1 MSNQENPIG
10 KNISRRTFIKA
21 GAAGV
26 AGIGILSAGGKCAY
40 DFMKT
45 VDAKGR
51 VLIIG
56 GGAAGCSMAAR
67 LARRIKNPDITIVD
81 PSDKQF
87 YQPGF
92 TFIAAG
98 IFRPDEVWMPQKD
111 CIPQGVKWIKDTV
124 VALDPEKKE
133 ARTSKGEKIMYDYL
147 VLCPG
152 LQLDWDQVEGIS
164 QKTLGLGNAHSI
176 YDFNGAQK
184 YWKAMQDFTDK
195 GGRGIFTD
203 TYTKHKC
210 GGAPKKICMLTEH
223 MARKKGTRKD
233 IQIDYFCS
241 EKALYDVPYYTPR
254 LLQLYDE
261 RHINLEVKCKVKGI
275 DTQAKRVYLERYEA
289 QTVREWD
296 EEAKQ
301 EVEREKEILTP
312 FVEDYDLLSFVP
324 PQSAPDFVKQSGLSW
339 TEGKLAKGG
348 WVMVDKETLVHTQYP
363 NIISLGDCA
372 GIPTSKTSSAIR
384 MQLPVAEANLLEIM
398 QGKEPTHHYNGY
410 ACCPIVT
417 DYGHVLLCEFD
428 YEKKPDITFPFSIQ
442 DMSKE
447 RRTAWWLKRYFLK
460 PMYFDAMLKGLM

>member
-1 MSNQENPIG
+1 MSNKKTPIAQ
-10 KNISRRTFIKA
+10 NISRRTFIKA

-26 AGIGILSAGGKCAY
+26 AGIGILSAGGKYAY

-45 VDAKGR
+45 VDVKGR

-81 PSDKQF
+81 PSDRQF

-98 IFRPDEVWMPQKD
+98 IFRPDEVWIPQND
-111 CIPQGVKWIKDTV
+111 CIPQGVKWKKDTI
-124 VALDPEKKE
+124 VALDPVRRE
-133 ARTSKGEKIMYDYL
+133 ARTSKGEKIAYDYL

-164 QKTLGLGNAHSI
+164 QETLGQGNAHSI
-176 YDFNGAQK
+176 YDFEGAQK
-184 YWKAMQDFTDK
+184 YWKAMQEFTDK

-223 MARKKGTRKD
+223 MARKKGTRKN

-254 LLQLYDE
+254 LLQLYDK
-261 RHINLEVKCKVKGI
+261 RDINLEVRCKVKGI
-275 DTQAKRVYLERYEA
+275 DTQSKRVYLERYETK
-289 QTVREWD
+289 TVKEWD
-296 EEAKQ
+296 EESGQ
-301 EVEREKEILTP
+301 EVEKEKEILTP
-312 FVEDYDLLSFVP
+312 FVEEYDLLSFVP

-339 TEGKLAKGG
+339 TEGKLATGG
-348 WVMVDKETLVHTQYP
+348 WVMVDKETLVHTKFP

-384 MQLPVAEANLLEIM
+384 KQLPVAEANLLEIM